1 MQKFSRRRAPALLTA
16 NIIAHA
22 HAQSKQ
28 KSLVATEIG
37 KAKRK
42 NKPKQMRS
50 NPNKKCT
57 FQKKT
62 AFSNKTDIFFNKKAT
77 HSAVKTA
84 KKEQWATNQS
94 LSTLQHA
101 FIPCPHT

>member
-1 MQKFSRRRAPALLTA
+1 
-16 NIIAHA
+16 
-22 HAQSKQ
+22 
-28 KSLVATEIG
+28 
-37 KAKRK
+37 
-42 NKPKQMRS
+42 MRS

-62 AFSNKTDIFFNKKAT
+62 AFSNKTDIFFDKKAT

-94 LSTLQHA
+94 LSTLQYASHA
-101 FIPCPHT
+101 PSKHFKFVGKPFTRNL